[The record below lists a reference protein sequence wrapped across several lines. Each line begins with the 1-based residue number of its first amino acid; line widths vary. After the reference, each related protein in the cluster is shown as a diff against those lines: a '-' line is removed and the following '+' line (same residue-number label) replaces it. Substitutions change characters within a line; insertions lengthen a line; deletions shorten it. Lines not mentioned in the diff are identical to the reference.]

1 MKNRY
6 TLIGYYHA
14 CIISYIVCFE
24 KEKTSQVTVNQ
35 STAFFFYEWWL
46 LNTPKPNWEIQ
57 MDWENDV

>member
-6 TLIGYYHA
+6 RLIGYYHA

-35 STAFFFYEWWL
+35 STAFFSMNGGF
-46 LNTPKPNWEIQ
+46 
-57 MDWENDV
+57 